1 MSCDKAFRYERVEV
15 INHGTAP
22 TEVTVELVCDADFA
36 DIFEVKS
43 GRVHQRVN
51 RRTER
56 RGPAAKRFERDRPI
70 DEYGF
75 DQFGQ
80 FLFRMGG
87 PCSLGS
93 RSALQ
98 SAGLSGPLPFRRPA
112 RFQLVGD
119 VRSVMQ

>member
-1 MSCDKAFRYERVEV
+1 ERLDVERIPQVAKGDSLFADRLGERVENLIV
-15 INHGTAP
+15 AGLANMDGGLHPI
-22 TEVTVELVCDADFA
+22 V
-36 DIFEVKS
+36 
-43 GRVHQRVN
+43 

-70 DEYGF
+70 GEYGF

-87 PCSLGS
+87 PRSLGS

-119 VRSVMQ
+119 